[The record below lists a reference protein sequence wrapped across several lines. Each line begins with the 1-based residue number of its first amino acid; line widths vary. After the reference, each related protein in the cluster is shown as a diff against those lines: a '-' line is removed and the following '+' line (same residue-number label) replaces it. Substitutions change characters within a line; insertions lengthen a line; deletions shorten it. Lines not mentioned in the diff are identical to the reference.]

1 MTVTLTESPALPE
14 RIAGLATLAR
24 NLSWSWNHDA
34 RALYRSIDPT
44 LWRLTRHNPFALLRR
59 VEPARLAECAAD
71 PEFLRQYDALMER
84 AAREASN
91 AGTWYATTDPA
102 WTSSKVPT
110 SCDEFGLTNT
120 GLINS
125 AGWG

>member
-24 NLSWSWNHDA
+24 NLGWSWNHDA

-59 VEPARLAECAAD
+59 VGPARLAAGPA
-71 PEFLRQYDALMER
+71 PSPLPPRHPPPLGRGGPGASER
-84 AAREASN
+84 ARPRAHAL
-91 AGTWYATTDPA
+91 AG
-102 WTSSKVPT
+102 
-110 SCDEFGLTNT
+110 
-120 GLINS
+120 
-125 AGWG
+125 

>member
-24 NLSWSWNHDA
+24 NLGWSWNHDA

-59 VEPARLAECAAD
+59 GGPPRLGAGA
-71 PEFLRQYDALMER
+71 PPPPLPRRPRALVGR
-84 AAREASN
+84 AAPGGVHPGAPGAPTPS
-91 AGTWYATTDPA
+91 GPA
-102 WTSSKVPT
+102 W
-110 SCDEFGLTNT
+110 G
-120 GLINS
+120 G
-125 AGWG
+125 G

>member
-24 NLSWSWNHDA
+24 NLGWSWNHDA

-59 VEPARLAECAAD
+59 GDPPRPAAGAPAPPFPPRPGAPLGGGAPGGAAAGAPVGPPPVAPPGCA
-71 PEFLRQYDALMER
+71 R
-84 AAREASN
+84 
-91 AGTWYATTDPA
+91 
-102 WTSSKVPT
+102 
-110 SCDEFGLTNT
+110 
-120 GLINS
+120 
-125 AGWG
+125 